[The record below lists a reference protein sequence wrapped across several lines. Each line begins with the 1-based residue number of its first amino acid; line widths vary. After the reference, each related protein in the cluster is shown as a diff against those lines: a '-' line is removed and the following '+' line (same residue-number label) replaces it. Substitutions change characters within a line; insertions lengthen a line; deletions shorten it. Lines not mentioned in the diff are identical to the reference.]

1 MVVRPMLMLM
11 VDIINH
17 ILNGAIQKAIDELE
31 EYYPAVLVPTP
42 LDGTDKNGS
51 INGQGTS
58 HSSPSGTNPPVNTNG
73 NGNSNANGNGNGGA
87 SGNGTNPSQGT
98 SNRPSHAVSGIDAR
112 GVMSYS
118 NRQILENNI
127 NNKAPTP
134 TVKPPPRNPEQST
147 NMITNQLPNSIP
159 TFPNSTHPSHILL
172 NLHIQQ
178 FIESFRSLP
187 QTMSPGSST
196 SSLASN
202 QNNNLMS
209 MSMSISIPNPSA
221 SRNGNGVGGLQQ
233 ALTAA
238 SGLHAEA
245 ALLDPSARAVYVR
258 EITDAG
264 ALFAYTDPE
273 DSPVSGFL
281 RQERRIVL
289 AEQVNRA
296 ILRMSLFFFSPLSLP
311 FPLTAPS
318 LNLVSTKQPI
328 IHHFSFSYSH
338 PSNDVYP
345 ILKLTPQNPK
355 VNPPKVSSNDS
366 PVEQVRHIPSSRMR
380 V

>member
-11 VDIINH
+11 VGIINH

-42 LDGTDKNGS
+42 LDGSDKNGS
-51 INGQGTS
+51 INGLGTINS
-58 HSSPSGTNPPVNTNG
+58 DLNGTNPPVNTNG
-73 NGNSNANGNGNGGA
+73 NGNSNSNGIGSGSGN
-87 SGNGTNPSQGT
+87 GNGTNPSQGT
-98 SNRPSHAVSGIDAR
+98 SIRPAHAVYGIDAR

-118 NRQILENNI
+118 NRQILEHNI

-134 TVKPPPRNPEQST
+134 TVKPPSPRNLEQST
-147 NMITNQLPNSIP
+147 NTNTNQLPNSIP

-196 SSLASN
+196 SSLTSN

-209 MSMSISIPNPSA
+209 MSMSMSMSIPNPSA

-296 ILRMSLFFFSPLSLP
+296 ILRMSPLVVSFFFFLISP
-311 FPLTAPS
+311 F
-318 LNLVSTKQPI
+318 
-328 IHHFSFSYSH
+328 
-338 PSNDVYP
+338 
-345 ILKLTPQNPK
+345 
-355 VNPPKVSSNDS
+355 SSNFHPQFPSTFAYLRDPISRSLAKRS
-366 PVEQVRHIPSSRMR
+366 PIQFTTSF
-380 V
+380 

>member
-11 VDIINH
+11 VGIINH

-42 LDGTDKNGS
+42 GDGTDKNGS

-58 HSSPSGTNPPVNTNG
+58 NSGSNGINSHVNTNG
-73 NGNSNANGNGNGGA
+73 NGNSNGNGNG
-87 SGNGTNPSQGT
+87 SGNGTSTSQGT
-98 SNRPSHAVSGIDAR
+98 STRPPHAVYGIDAR
-112 GVMSYS
+112 GVMNYS
-118 NRQILENNI
+118 TRQILENNI

-134 TVKPPPRNPEQST
+134 TVKPPPPRNVEQSSNT
-147 NMITNQLPNSIP
+147 NTNQSPNSIP
-159 TFPNSTHPSHILL
+159 TFPNSTHSSHILL

-196 SSLASN
+196 SSLTSN

-209 MSMSISIPNPSA
+209 MSMSMSMSIPNA
-221 SRNGNGVGGLQQ
+221 TTTTNGYGVGGLQQ

-296 ILRMSLFFFSPLSLP
+296 ILRMSPLVVASFFFLSSPFSSILHPHLPSPFAYLRDPIFRSL
-311 FPLTAPS
+311 AKRS
-318 LNLVSTKQPI
+318 PI
-328 IHHFSFSYSH
+328 QFTTS
-338 PSNDVYP
+338 V
-345 ILKLTPQNPK
+345 
-355 VNPPKVSSNDS
+355 
-366 PVEQVRHIPSSRMR
+366 
-380 V
+380 